1 MHNKQNK
8 SDKLNGKIRN
18 VPLIAHNTTLF
29 QLALN
34 PKIITGLKFNQK
46 DSSFPPL
53 LPESVLPS
61 WADPIEYIKYKY
73 INVT

>member
-1 MHNKQNK
+1 MHSKQNK
-8 SDKLNGKIRN
+8 SDKLNGKIHN
-18 VPLIAHNTTLF
+18 VPLIVHTTFLI

-34 PKIITGLKFNQK
+34 PKIITSLKFNQK

-61 WADPIEYIKYKY
+61 WADPMIYNEIYQI
-73 INVT
+73 

>member
-8 SDKLNGKIRN
+8 SDEFNGKIHN
-18 VPLIAHNTTLF
+18 VPLIVHVTSLI
-29 QLALN
+29 QLAPN
-34 PKIITGLKFNQK
+34 PKIIPSLKSNQK

-61 WADPIEYIKYKY
+61 WVDPMIYIEIHQ
-73 INVT
+73 I

>member
-8 SDKLNGKIRN
+8 SDKLNCKIHN
-18 VPLIAHNTTLF
+18 DPLIVHVTSLF

-34 PKIITGLKFNQK
+34 PKIITSLKSNQK

-61 WADPIEYIKYKY
+61 WADPMIYNEIYQI
-73 INVT
+73 

>member
-1 MHNKQNK
+1 MHNNQNK

-18 VPLIAHNTTLF
+18 VPLIVHNTSLF
-29 QLALN
+29 QWALI
-34 PKIITGLKFNQK
+34 PKIITDLKFNQK

-61 WADPIEYIKYKY
+61 SVDPMIYNEIYEI
-73 INVT
+73 